1 MDSAMIIELDNV
13 SKSYCD
19 AEGGRNREILNGVSF
34 SVNSGERISV
44 IGPSGCGKSTLLN
57 LMGTLDNPDSGEIC
71 IKGSNTSELSEREIT
86 EIRASEIGF
95 VFQLHYLL
103 PQATLLENVMLPCLA
118 LPGKTDHHRVKSRA
132 LELLAKVKLQDHIN
146 KIPAKLSGG
155 ERQRAAVVRALIN
168 KPSLLLADEPTGA
181 LDAQNAGELV
191 DLLLEL
197 NQSEG
202 VALVIV
208 THNDRIASQMDRT
221 LGFNGGQ
228 VHDLS
233 K

>member
-1 MDSAMIIELDNV
+1 MDPAMIIELDNV

-19 AEGGRNREILNGVSF
+19 AEDGRKREILNGVSF

-71 IKGSNTSELSEREIT
+71 IKGSNISELSEREISGL
-86 EIRASEIGF
+86 RASEIGF
-95 VFQLHYLL
+95 VFQLHHLL

-118 LPGKTDHHRVKSRA
+118 LPGKPDPQLVESRA
-132 LELLAKVKLQDHIN
+132 LELLAKVKLQEHIN

-181 LDAQNAGELV
+181 LDSRNAGELV

-197 NQSEG
+197 NHSEG

-208 THNDRIASQMDRT
+208 THNDGIASQMDRVM
-221 LGFNGGQ
+221 GFNAGQ
-228 VHDLS
+228 VLDLS